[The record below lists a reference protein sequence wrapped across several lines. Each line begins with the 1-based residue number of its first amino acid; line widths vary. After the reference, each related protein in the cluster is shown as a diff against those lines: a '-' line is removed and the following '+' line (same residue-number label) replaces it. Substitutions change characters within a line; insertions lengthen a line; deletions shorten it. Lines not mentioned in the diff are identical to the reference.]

1 MNGKLKSIHPI
12 GWNIIIGTLFARLAS
27 SMSMPFL
34 AIYLTMTKGVSPGM
48 TGIIIAVSALV
59 GVFTSYIGGNLSDQF
74 GRKWI
79 MMGSIIVWTFVF
91 LGFAFA
97 DHVAWFFILNALNG
111 ICKSFFE
118 PTSRALLS
126 DMTKPENKLMIF
138 NLRYAAINVGVAIG
152 PLIGLQLGSSKSSLP
167 FIITAFVYMI
177 YTISLLIQFK
187 KYNLEE
193 KVAIKKERVTM
204 KQSLQVLGKD
214 TIFLLALIGIILGN
228 AGYSQFSST
237 LSQYFA
243 NAPVFLDGVKLFSYV
258 LVLNAITVLIV
269 QYPVTRIGKK
279 YSPLVSIMFG
289 TMTLSLS
296 LLGFGMLKSVPLM
309 FACAVLFTVGEV
321 LMFSMTDVFIDQI
334 AVQNLKGTYFGAMG
348 FSGLGGVIGP
358 WLGGFL
364 LDYYGYGN
372 GAIVFAYLAALC
384 SLGFP
389 ILLYVKIMI
398 NKRDMLFEN
407 KKLHT

>member
-79 MMGSIIVWTFVF
+79 MVGSIIVWTFVF

-118 PTSRALLS
+118 PTSRALMS

-334 AVQNLKGTYFGAMG
+334 AVQNLKGTYVGAMG

-398 NKRDMLFEN
+398 NKRDVLFEN
-407 KKLHT
+407 KKLHI

>member
-372 GAIVFAYLAALC
+372 GAIVFAYLAAVC

-407 KKLHT
+407 KKLHI

>member
-34 AIYLTMTKGVSPGM
+34 AIYLTMTKGVSPGL
-48 TGIIIAVSALV
+48 TGLIIAVSALV

-126 DMTKPENKLMIF
+126 DMTKQENKLMIF
-138 NLRYAAINVGVAIG
+138 NLRYAAINIGVAIG
-152 PLIGLQLGSSKSSLP
+152 PLIGLHLGSSKSVLP
-167 FIITAFVYMI
+167 FIITAFVYML
-177 YTISLLIQFK
+177 YTFSLFVQFK
-187 KYNLEE
+187 KYNLVER
-193 KVAIKKERVTM
+193 ATAHKERVTL
-204 KQSLQVLGKD
+204 KQSIQVLGKD
-214 TIFLLALIGIILGN
+214 IIFLLALIGIILGN

-243 NAPVFLDGVKLFSYV
+243 NAPVFQDGVKLFSYV

-279 YSPLVSIMFG
+279 YSPLMSIMFG
-289 TMTLSLS
+289 TVTVSLS
-296 LLGFGMLKSVPLM
+296 LLGFGMFNSVPLM
-309 FACAVLFTVGEV
+309 FACAIFFTIGEV
-321 LMFSMTDVFIDQI
+321 LMFSMTDLFIDQI

-364 LDYYGYGN
+364 LDYYGYEN
-372 GAIVFAYLAALC
+372 GAVVFAYLAILC

-389 ILLYVKIMI
+389 ILLYVKII
-398 NKRDMLFEN
+398 IQKRNLLF
-407 KKLHT
+407 

>member
-79 MMGSIIVWTFVF
+79 MVGSIIVWTFVF

-118 PTSRALLS
+118 PTSRALMS

-193 KVAIKKERVTM
+193 KVAIKKNE
-204 KQSLQVLGKD
+204 
-214 TIFLLALIGIILGN
+214 
-228 AGYSQFSST
+228 
-237 LSQYFA
+237 
-243 NAPVFLDGVKLFSYV
+243 
-258 LVLNAITVLIV
+258 
-269 QYPVTRIGKK
+269 
-279 YSPLVSIMFG
+279 
-289 TMTLSLS
+289 
-296 LLGFGMLKSVPLM
+296 
-309 FACAVLFTVGEV
+309 
-321 LMFSMTDVFIDQI
+321 
-334 AVQNLKGTYFGAMG
+334 
-348 FSGLGGVIGP
+348 
-358 WLGGFL
+358 
-364 LDYYGYGN
+364 
-372 GAIVFAYLAALC
+372 
-384 SLGFP
+384 
-389 ILLYVKIMI
+389 
-398 NKRDMLFEN
+398 
-407 KKLHT
+407 

>member
-79 MMGSIIVWTFVF
+79 MVGSIIVWTFVF

-97 DHVAWFFILNALNG
+97 DNVAWFFILNALNG

-243 NAPVFLDGVKLFSYV
+243 NAPVFLDGVTLFSYV

-398 NKRDMLFEN
+398 NKRDVLFEN
-407 KKLHT
+407 KKLHI

>member
-289 TMTLSLS
+289 TITLSLS

>member
-398 NKRDMLFEN
+398 NKRDILFEN
-407 KKLHT
+407 KKLHI